1 MNVKQYFLQLTGLR
15 AIAAYMVF
23 LTHVIPNKD
32 FAKNNFT
39 ENICSIGYLGV
50 SIFFV
55 LSGFLISYRYMD
67 DFKFS
72 LSWFKIYMVNRI
84 ARIYPMYFILTVATF
99 FYNDYFH
106 IFKMDPII
114 FFTNLTFL
122 RGYFDDFLFTGISQG
137 WSLTVEETFYLLAP
151 LLFLI
156 ILKKNSSLILSFSF
170 ILLGVLLVFV
180 CKQFDFY
187 HLMGNYK
194 FMFYYTFFGRCIE
207 FFLGIKL
214 ALFLKKQE
222 DHNLQSGNN
231 YKNTILG
238 LVAMLFV
245 IVLLAILKGYFQESY
260 FLSGLILLL
269 NNLVFPLAVYFFI
282 KGLLTESSYIK
293 DFLSTKIMVVLGKS
307 SYVFYLIHI
316 GFISYFIGE
325 HFRLNTFALFIVL
338 NTISI
343 LFHYFIE
350 SPLNNLV
357 RKLAVKKAQLIN

>member
-50 SIFFV
+50 SVFFV

-72 LSWFKIYMVNRI
+72 LSWFKTYMVNRI

-106 IFKMDPII
+106 VFKMDPII

-137 WSLTVEETFYLLAP
+137 WSLTVEETFYLIAP

-156 ILKKNSSLILSFSF
+156 LFKKNRLIILSVSF

-180 CKQFDFY
+180 GKQFDFY
-187 HLMGNYK
+187 HFMGNYK
-194 FMFYYTFFGRCIE
+194 FMFYFTFFGRCIE
-207 FFLGIKL
+207 FFIGIKL

-222 DHNLQSGNN
+222 DHHLQSGNN
-231 YKNTILG
+231 YKNTIFG
-238 LVAMLFV
+238 LLTMIFV

-260 FLSGLILLL
+260 LLSGIILLL
-269 NNLVFPLAVYFFI
+269 NNLVFPLAVYFFM

-316 GFISYFIGE
+316 GFISYFISD
-325 HFRLNTFALFIVL
+325 HFGLNTFALFIVL

-343 LFHYFIE
+343 LFYYFLE
-350 SPLNNLV
+350 SPLNNLI
-357 RKLAVKKAQLIN
+357 RKLAVKKSAIN

>member
-1 MNVKQYFLQLTGLR
+1 
-15 AIAAYMVF
+15 
-23 LTHVIPNKD
+23 
-32 FAKNNFT
+32 
-39 ENICSIGYLGV
+39 
-50 SIFFV
+50 
-55 LSGFLISYRYMD
+55 
-67 DFKFS
+67 
-72 LSWFKIYMVNRI
+72 
-84 ARIYPMYFILTVATF
+84 
-99 FYNDYFH
+99 
-106 IFKMDPII
+106 MDPII

-137 WSLTVEETFYLLAP
+137 WSLTVEETFYILAP

-156 ILKKNSSLILSFSF
+156 IPKKNSFLFLSVFLISLGI
-170 ILLGVLLVFV
+170 LLVFV

-187 HLMGNYK
+187 HFMGNYK

-207 FFLGIKL
+207 FFIGIKL

-222 DHNLQSGNN
+222 ESNLQSDNK
-231 YKNTILG
+231 YMNTIFG
-238 LVAMLFV
+238 LVTMLFV
-245 IVLLAILKGYFQESY
+245 IILLAILKGYFQETY
-260 FLSGLILLL
+260 LLSGIILLL

-325 HFRLNTFALFIVL
+325 HFGLNTFTLFIVL
-338 NTISI
+338 NCISI
-343 LFHYFIE
+343 LLYYLLE

-357 RKLAVKKAQLIN
+357 RKLAVKKSKIN